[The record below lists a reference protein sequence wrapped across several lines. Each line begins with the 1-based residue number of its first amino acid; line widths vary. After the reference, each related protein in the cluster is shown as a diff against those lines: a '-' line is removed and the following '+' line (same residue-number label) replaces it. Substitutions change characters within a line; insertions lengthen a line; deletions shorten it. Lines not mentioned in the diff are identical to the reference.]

1 LKIEALGYY
10 VSCDWFQ
17 ELSLE
22 QHIVMYGR
30 LFTLWHVRLGLTPQ
44 EKSTIVPGHE
54 TGPLA
59 GRLFKFTPDRVP
71 HKERVWWEKHNLAL
85 IETFVTR
92 AENKEHRKLGALYF
106 LMGLVQ
112 VSRPAARALPWV
124 VEAVYQ

>member
-71 HKERVWWEKHNLAL
+71 HKERAWWEKHNLAL

-124 VEAVYQ
+124 VEAVYA